1 LSPPPVYFMALPKFT
16 LAWLAVSLV
25 TQLAAQTVTP
35 DNVLTA
41 DEQASRFLAQAT
53 FGPSTESIAELRA
66 LNYNYSTWIDR
77 EMAKPATL
85 AAPLAVAAK
94 TSGQITSITAT
105 YNRRARNQV
114 MISGSDQLR
123 QRVAYA
129 LSQIFVISDN
139 TSVIYN
145 AEEGSSSYYDML
157 LRDSFGTFRQL
168 LLDVTY
174 HPMMGRYLT
183 HYQNRKANLTTGT
196 RPDENYAREVMQLF
210 TIGLYQLDAA
220 GNYIN
225 DSTGRPRE
233 TYTNDQIMEMA
244 RVFTGFTT
252 EDFNPN
258 AVGTGTGLLDFPR
271 ITTQN
276 YTAPMKMWD
285 KQHDMGAKKL
295 LDYTGVRKRD
305 LPANQTG
312 MQDVSDAIDNLV
324 EHPSVGPYI
333 SRLLIQRLVTS
344 NPSDSYMTRVAAIFA
359 NNGRGQRGDLAAV
372 IKAILLDSEARSLS
386 MIVDPAHGKLN
397 EPVLRFTALLRAF
410 KYTVPTTFLPFDFS
424 SAATENTLGQY
435 PLSAPSV
442 FNFYLPDYE
451 PQGVIGTYGL
461 VGPEFQILN
470 AVYGISTPNLFY
482 NLIYTTA
489 GSFSL
494 DFTPQ
499 AAMATSA
506 MIDNIDLLLTH
517 GMMSSATRAQITT
530 AVDSITAAMVPS
542 GSTLALTKVR
552 QAIYLT
558 VISPDCAVLK

>member
-1 LSPPPVYFMALPKFT
+1 MALPKFT

-85 AAPLAVAAK
+85 ATPLAVAAK
-94 TSGQITSITAT
+94 TSGQITSITAP

-139 TSVIYN
+139 TSTIYN

-157 LRDSFGTFRQL
+157 ARDSFGTFRQL
-168 LLDVTY
+168 VLDVTY

-196 RPDENYAREVMQLF
+196 RPDENYAREIMQLF

-225 DSTGRPRE
+225 DSTGRPLE
-233 TYTNDQIMEMA
+233 TYTNVQIMEMA

-285 KQHDMGAKKL
+285 KQHDMGAKTL
-295 LDYTGVRKRD
+295 LDYPGVRKRD

-312 MQDVSDAIDNLV
+312 MQDVSDAMDNLV
-324 EHPSVGPYI
+324 EHPTVGPYI
-333 SRLLIQRLVTS
+333 ARLLIQRLVTS
-344 NPSDSYMTRVAAIFA
+344 NPSDGYITRVAAIFA
-359 NNGRGQRGDLAAV
+359 NNGRGQRGDLAAG
-372 IKAILLDSEARSLS
+372 IKGSFLGTEARSLS
-386 MIVDPAHGKLN
+386 MILDPAHGKLN
-397 EPVLRFTALLRAF
+397 EPFLRVTGLLRAF
-410 KYTVPTTFLPFDFS
+410 NYKVPTTLLPFDFTT
-424 SAATENTLGQY
+424 AVTENTLGQY

-451 PQGVIGTYGL
+451 PQGVISTYGL

-470 AVYGISTPNLFY
+470 AVYGITTPNVIY
-482 NLIYTTA
+482 NLITTTA

-494 DFTPQ
+494 DLTSQ
-499 AAMATSA
+499 AALTTEA
-506 MIDNIDLLLTH
+506 MVDNIDLLLTH
-517 GMMSSATRAQITT
+517 GMLSSATRAQIIT
-530 AVDSITAAMVPS
+530 AVNGITAAMVPT

-552 QAIYLT
+552 QSIYLIA
-558 VISPDCAVLK
+558 VSPDCAVLK